1 MKHRLIAIVTLT
13 VMVSGCAAGR
23 AFRRGEDASRLG
35 NWDQAV
41 AEYTKAV
48 QADPDKPEYKIQLE
62 RAMQSAAQ
70 AHITR
75 AREMEEKDALD
86 AALVEYRRASE
97 LDSTNRLAAAKVAEL
112 EKTIRDRIEATRP
125 RPQID
130 NLRDRARAMGQPLID
145 LTTKLPSLKFN
156 NSSLRDILNFIGTQ
170 SGINITYEP
179 TYQDRAYTIV
189 LEDVTVEQALQQIM
203 IANGMFY
210 KVLNPKTIMV
220 IPDNN
225 AMHSKYDEMVLR
237 TFFISHADVAEL
249 TQLVNAMM
257 RIQNMAVQPVV
268 LQGKT
273 ANTITVRGTEQTVNI
288 IERFIRTNDKPRAEV
303 VIDLQILEVNR
314 QRIKRL
320 GLNLSE
326 YALGLTFSPELAPPN
341 TSTPPSGVGS
351 PPPFNLNTIS
361 QGVSTADFYLTVPA
375 AVLRFLATDSQTKLI
390 AKPQLRG
397 AEGAKLTLNLGDDIP
412 VVQTVFGAAVAGGFA
427 SIPQSSFTYRT
438 VGIIVEMT
446 PRVTYEG
453 DIKLEMSVESSA
465 LGPNISVAGQD
476 VPSFSSRKVTTTLRL
491 REGESNLLAGLL
503 RDEQRKI
510 LTGFPGLM
518 KVPILRSLFGQ
529 SNDEV
534 NQSDIVMLLTP
545 RIIRTH
551 ELTAEDL
558 APIYIGT
565 QQSVGL
571 GGPPPLI
578 APPAAPA
585 PNAAAGTAPPSG
597 LAPAP
602 GTQPA
607 AANPSVAGRPGAQLP
622 PAAAPAGAQT
632 PNPPPP
638 PGGTARPGLQPP
650 PVTPTPAGT
659 VPPGGGAPVT
669 LPGTTPP
676 GATPPGATPPG
687 TPPVAPPR
695 DPSEPV
701 PAAPSVPAGTAT
713 PAQII
718 VTPTEREFRVGGG
731 PYLVPVSINNASRVS
746 TMSLTI
752 TYDPAVLRVQNVQE
766 GTFMRQGSATAS
778 FTPKIDAVAGR
789 VDITVARIGDQ
800 VGASGAGLIASLFM
814 TAIAPGNSLIQVSG
828 VGMGP
833 EGVPIQIQFSPVTIS
848 VR

>member
-13 VMVSGCAAGR
+13 VLVSGCAASR
-23 AFRRGEDASRLG
+23 AFRRGEDAARLG
-35 NWDQAV
+35 NWDVAV
-41 AEYTKAV
+41 AEYTEAV

-86 AALVEYRRASE
+86 AALIEYRRASE
-97 LDSTNRLAAAKVAEL
+97 LDSSNRLAAAKVTEL

-130 NLRDRARAMGQPLID
+130 ALREKARAMGQPLID

-156 NSSLRDILNFIGTQ
+156 AASLRDILNFIGTQ

-179 TYQDRAYTIV
+179 TFQDKAYTIV

-203 IANGMFY
+203 VANGMFY
-210 KVLNPKTIMV
+210 KVMNPKTIMV
-220 IPDNN
+220 IPDNT
-225 AMHSKYDEMVLR
+225 AMHSRYDDLVMR
-237 TFFISHADVAEL
+237 TFYISHADVAEL

-257 RIQNMAVQPVV
+257 RIQTLAVQPVV

-273 ANTITVRGTEQTVNI
+273 ANTITVRATEQTVNI
-288 IERFIRTNDKPRAEV
+288 IERLIRANDKPRAEV
-303 VIDLQILEVNR
+303 VIDIQILEVNR
-314 QRIKRL
+314 QRLKRL
-320 GLNLSE
+320 GLNLTE
-326 YALGLTFSPELAPPN
+326 YALGMTFSPEVAPPN
-341 TSTPPSGVGS
+341 SSTPPGSVTS

-361 QGVSTADFYLTVPA
+361 QGVSTADFYMAVPA

-397 AEGAKLTLNLGDDIP
+397 AEGGKLTLNLGDDIP

-453 DIKLEMSVESSA
+453 DIKLEMSLESSA

-503 RDEQRKI
+503 RDEQRKA

-529 SNDEV
+529 TNEEV
-534 NQSDIVMLLTP
+534 SQSDIVMLLTP

-558 APIYIGT
+558 APIYMGT
-565 QQSVGL
+565 QQNVSL

-585 PNAAAGTAPPSG
+585 ATAPAGTAPPSG
-597 LAPAP
+597 IAPAP

-607 AANPSVAGRPGAQLP
+607 VANPTVAGRTGAQLP
-622 PAAAPAGAQT
+622 PVAAPAGAQT

-638 PGGTARPGLQPP
+638 PGGVAKPGLQPP
-650 PVTPTPAGT
+650 PVTPTPAGAVPPAGGGT
-659 VPPGGGAPVT
+659 VPPGGA
-669 LPGTTPP
+669 
-676 GATPPGATPPG
+676 PPG
-687 TPPVAPPR
+687 TPPGAAPVTPPR

-701 PAAPSVPAGTAT
+701 PGAAAPAVPASGTQ
-713 PAQII
+713 AQIL
-718 VTPTEREFRVGGG
+718 VTPIEREFRVGGG

-766 GTFMRQGSATAS
+766 GSFMRQGAGTAS
-778 FTPKIDAVAGR
+778 FTPRIDAVAGR

-800 VGASGAGLIASLFM
+800 VGASGTGLIASLYM
-814 TAIAPGNSLIQVSG
+814 TAIAPGNSLLQVSG
-828 VGMGP
+828 VAMGP
-833 EGVPIQIQFSPVTIS
+833 EGVPIQVQFSPVTVT